1 MRDRHVHFKSENC
14 HPNLLPSL
22 LQLAQGSDVPDLIA
36 ATNWLFFSFFNVYSL
51 AYVGT
56 VFSPARILGWYIIKC
71 SVFSSYFINITF
83 KFLPLFFPFFY
94 SFLFIRAKV
103 NITTDE
109 QKIFFFINKYK
120 IYVYAFLLNHIKIKW
135 LIKLNSHKL

>member
-56 VFSPARILGWYIIKC
+56 GFSPAQILG
-71 SVFSSYFINITF
+71 
-83 KFLPLFFPFFY
+83 
-94 SFLFIRAKV
+94 
-103 NITTDE
+103 
-109 QKIFFFINKYK
+109 
-120 IYVYAFLLNHIKIKW
+120 
-135 LIKLNSHKL
+135 

>member
-14 HPNLLPSL
+14 HPNLLPSGL
-22 LQLAQGSDVPDLIA
+22 WCAWSNCCHKLAF
-36 ATNWLFFSFFNVYSL
+36 FFSFFNAYSL

-56 VFSPARILGWYIIKC
+56 GFSPAQILGWYIIKC
-71 SVFSSYFINITF
+71 SVFSSYFVNITF
-83 KFLPLFFPFFY
+83 KFLPLFFPSFY